1 MLRGGSR
8 VQDGISNDRSLSLL
22 WRGLRADPDPDPE
35 PDPDPD
41 PDPRRQGLSE
51 EEEDEYL

>member
-1 MLRGGSR
+1 MGGSR